1 MSLRHKFS
9 RMWAQDT
16 EQPVSS
22 HRKSSSEAKVQTAPN
37 LDADTLPAASP
48 KTLRKA
54 ASTTF
59 QTFSNSL
66 RSRAQAF
73 YTAPL
78 NQAEAPGSPE
88 PRTPRKPGHVS
99 GLWSSV
105 KGRGSRRTRSS
116 LKEEHAPLDVP
127 ETPTKIDRSSLDHS
141 SLNSEDDSSPIEFI
155 PIDDVPPKISTEI
168 PQSSLVD
175 GSQDDVTTPAMTPT
189 NSRSS
194 IKHSQ
199 SNTMP
204 GTLHCE
210 PKQLWPS
217 PHMRLRG
224 MTLVE
229 STPSI
234 IVQAKETTQE
244 IPHSPLPESLSAA
257 SDSAATEQPILN
269 EKSCDKPPTT
279 DTSVIS
285 QSAMRSSHI
294 FESERKSSED
304 YKGTFWPAGKILKSS
319 KRSSNSAES
328 PYEADIEGKETSAE
342 AGMGPREPWDNAQAD
357 RRKRHAAL
365 QSMHLFSGNESY
377 PNLERLPFNSQTL
390 LNNSDTCKDPS
401 REPGELAQPV
411 IISSSFF
418 PRDKYNEEHSSDT
431 HPESLAIIMTKKV
444 NVHPLHAGSSNT
456 GRSNGPMRVQDI
468 PPTMKDIAELT
479 SRALRISKLEPHQ
492 SQGLQPPLTGP
503 GEQGQQQ
510 PHLQS
515 PSEDMFTILPEEVS
529 HGWGLQPPT
538 PGPGEQGQQKPH
550 LQWPSE
556 DLFTTLQQEMS
567 RGWDLA
573 KTYKGVEANAE
584 ASKTSAL
591 EAASPELSRTYDA
604 DESDYDDSSS
614 DIAHKLENE
623 RVRATT
629 KRPKPWTSACEKY
642 ARYTST
648 PTPSSPS
655 TSPPREY
662 GKLYVKTYH
671 STGPIHDSSDPGYP
685 EAHAKRVTAY
695 MRSQNAKYLEMF
707 DPNEIDRS
715 AEFAQS
721 AQGAYLK
728 LCQFIYQCERESED
742 EADAED

>member
-1 MSLRHKFS
+1 MSLRHKLS
-9 RMWAQDT
+9 RMWGQDT
-16 EQPVSS
+16 ERPVSS
-22 HRKSSSEAKVQTAPN
+22 HRKSSSEAKVQIAPTS
-37 LDADTLPAASP
+37 DADALPAVSP

-78 NQAEAPGSPE
+78 NQVEASGSPE

-105 KGRGSRRTRSS
+105 RGRGSRRTRSS
-116 LKEEHAPLDVP
+116 LNEESAPLDAP

-141 SLNSEDDSSPIEFI
+141 SLNPEDDGSPIEYT

-175 GSQDDVTTPAMTPT
+175 ANQDDVTTPAVTPT
-189 NSRSS
+189 KFGSS
-194 IKHSQ
+194 INHSQ
-199 SNTMP
+199 SSTMP
-204 GTLHCE
+204 GTLRCE

-229 STPSI
+229 PTPSI
-234 IVQAKETTQE
+234 IGKTKETTQE

-257 SDSAATEQPILN
+257 SDSAAVEQPILN
-269 EKSCDKPPTT
+269 EKSRDQTPTT
-279 DTSVIS
+279 DTSAIS
-285 QSAMRSSHI
+285 QSATRRPHI

-357 RRKRHAAL
+357 RKKRHAAL
-365 QSMHLFSGNESY
+365 QSMHMISDNESY
-377 PNLERLPFNSQTL
+377 PNFERL
-390 LNNSDTCKDPS
+390 

-411 IISSSFF
+411 VVSSSFL
-418 PRDKYNEEHSSDT
+418 PRDKYTEEHSSDT
-431 HPESLAIIMTKKV
+431 HPESSAIIMTKKV

-456 GRSNGPMRVQDI
+456 ERSNGPMLVQDV
-468 PPTMKDIAELT
+468 PPTMKDISELT
-479 SRALRISKLEPHQ
+479 SSVMRTLKLEPHQ
-492 SQGLQPPLTGP
+492 SQGLQPPPPGLGAQGQQEPHLQWLSEDMFITLPEEFSHGWGLQSPTPEP
-503 GEQGQQQ
+503 GEQGQQ
-510 PHLQS
+510 
-515 PSEDMFTILPEEVS
+515 E
-529 HGWGLQPPT
+529 
-538 PGPGEQGQQKPH
+538 PH

-556 DLFTTLQQEMS
+556 HMFTTLPEEFS
-567 RGWDLA
+567 RGWALPKTYNGAEA
-573 KTYKGVEANAE
+573 KTQP
-584 ASKTSAL
+584 SKTYTV
-591 EAASPELSRTYDA
+591 EEASPEPSRTYDA
-604 DESDYDDSSS
+604 DESDYNDSSS

-728 LCQFIYQCERESED
+728 LCQFIYQCERESQD